1 ISAGPINTPED
12 TLKDEHMLARSMVVE
27 LEHPA
32 IGVIRSLGNPM
43 KLSNTPVSYR
53 LPPPKLGEHTLEIL
67 AELGYKQDE
76 ITQLQNEGVV

>member
-1 ISAGPINTPED
+1 
-12 TLKDEHMLARSMVVE
+12 MVVE
-27 LEHPA
+27 LEHSA

-53 LPPPKLGEHTLEIL
+53 LPPPKLGEHTMEIL

-76 ITQLQNEGVV
+76 IIGLQNEGVV